1 MCCQCIQVSLIH
13 ESHRQGSESAC
24 LASPLA
30 KIQGSVV
37 DHLSVLVKHCL
48 LFFLLL
54 LCISGFNFG
63 LVHSLN
69 QLVCHGFV
77 QHLLILC
84 CVHLAIDEASPE
96 ECEVLKD
103 GAVLEG
109 VTGFPTCQARLC
121 DVKGF
126 P

>member
-54 LCISGFNFG
+54 LCISGFNFE
-63 LVHSLN
+63 LVDSLN

-84 CVHLAIDEASPE
+84 CIHLAINEVSPE
-96 ECEVLKD
+96 KGEVLED

-109 VTGFPTCQARLC
+109 VSSFATRQAWLC